1 MAKKNQR
8 HKEIGELYSLG
19 KHSVKE
25 ISDELAALFDD
36 DVPSDMSIRRAI
48 KKHERDYTDYEK
60 SLDLPWQL
68 SPILPGGITIEDVP
82 AILKCVKYAAL
93 DKDLSPGP
101 VTIREAQWV
110 AIIWRSMTDAEPEA
124 LRRVAL
130 LYAIRS
136 RWAVIEG
143 KVLDTTDLDQFLAFG
158 SWRGESE
165 KSLYSAAIK
174 FGLVTSMDAEDL
186 SRQMHPGNLKGYQV
200 SRRRLETEI
209 PHDAIEK
216 GHLLNQ
222 QLAEIEQ
229 CVPPEYKEEYSL
241 YENHFKNADLCDED
255 VLSELRAIAIQFN
268 AELSEIKGG
277 LTNA

>member
-1 MAKKNQR
+1 MAKNNQR
-8 HKEIGELYSLG
+8 HQEIKGLYFNEG

-25 ISDELAALFDD
+25 ISNALAAAFDE
-36 DVPSDMSIRRAI
+36 DVPSDMSIRREL
-48 KKHERDYTDYEK
+48 KKFEIHYTDYEK
-60 SLDLPWQL
+60 SLDSPWQL
-68 SPILPGGITIEDVP
+68 GQILPDGITVEDVP
-82 AILKCVKYAAL
+82 AILKCVKHAAL
-93 DKDLSPGP
+93 DKDLTPA

-186 SRQMHPGNLKGYQV
+186 SRQMHPGNLKGYQE

-216 GHLLNQ
+216 GHLFDQ
-222 QLAEIEQ
+222 QLTQIEE
-229 CVPPEYKEEYSL
+229 CVPTEYKEEYSL
-241 YENHFKNADLCDED
+241 YENHFKNADLCDEY
-255 VLSELRAIAIQFN
+255 VLSELRAIANEFRKLRE
-268 AELSEIKGG
+268 A
-277 LTNA
+277 

>member
-8 HKEIGELYSLG
+8 HHEIKGLYFNEG

-25 ISDELAALFDD
+25 ISNALAAAFDE

-68 SPILPGGITIEDVP
+68 SPILPDGITIEDVP
-82 AILKCVKYAAL
+82 AILKCVKQAAL

-143 KVLDTTDLDQFLAFG
+143 ETLDTTDLDQFLAFG

-165 KSLYSAAIK
+165 KRLYFAAIDL
-174 FGLVTSMDAEDL
+174 GLITSRDPMDL
-186 SRQMHPGNLKGYQV
+186 LRQMHPGNLKGYQET
-200 SRRRLETEI
+200 RKRLETEI

-216 GHLLNQ
+216 GHLLDQ
-222 QLAEIEQ
+222 QLTQIEE
-229 CVPPEYKEEYSL
+229 CVPTEYKEEYSL
-241 YENHFKNADLCDED
+241 YENHFKNADLCDEY
-255 VLSELRAIAIQFN
+255 VLSELRAIANEFRK
-268 AELSEIKGG
+268 L
-277 LTNA
+277 

>member
-8 HKEIGELYSLG
+8 HHEIKGLYFNEG

-25 ISDELAALFDD
+25 ISNALAAAFDE

-68 SPILPGGITIEDVP
+68 SPILPDGIAIEDVP
-82 AILKCVKYAAL
+82 AILKCVKQAAL

-174 FGLVTSMDAEDL
+174 FGLVTSMDTKKLLRE
-186 SRQMHPGNLKGYQV
+186 MHPGNLKGYQE
-200 SRRRLETEI
+200 SQRWLETEL
-209 PHDAIEK
+209 PRDAEEEYD
-216 GHLLNQ
+216 LLLQ
-222 QLAEIEQ
+222 QLSQIEE
-229 CVPPEYKEEYSL
+229 CVPTEYKEEYSL
-241 YENHFKNADLCDED
+241 YENHFLKNVYPINED
-255 VLSELRAIAIQFN
+255 VLSKLRAIAN
-268 AELSEIKGG
+268 GLSETKGG